1 MRSFSLEENHASRDW
16 HRNGACF
23 QPHYLQSHHAHDL
36 RVAQNLIVCHVA
48 VNSHLIQKNC

>member
-16 HRNGACF
+16 HRNGAYF

-48 VNSHLIQKNC
+48 VYSYLIQKNC